1 MRVEEPRSSVVSVSS
16 NKSSVTVSF
25 AEHFTRSEQFDQI
38 FRSGMELV
46 EATASYLDGAGRAE
60 AKALSPTLAVVYA
73 SESMR
78 LTTRLLELAS
88 WLLIRRAIKTGEMS
102 VEEARVKRRRLRLST
117 IGRPGHVASYDHLPQ
132 KLRALIET
140 SFAMNDRIV
149 QLDQALERP
158 AIVMTR
164 ARDADP
170 VGSQIAKIAAAFG
183 AHERAPH

>member
-1 MRVEEPRSSVVSVSS
+1 MIVASP
-16 NKSSVTVSF
+16 NKNSVTVSF

-60 AKALSPTLAVVYA
+60 VKALSPAMAVVYA

-102 VEEARVKRRRLRLST
+102 VEEARIKRRRLRLAT
-117 IGRPGHVASYDHLPQ
+117 IGRPAHVTSYGELPQ
-132 KLRALIET
+132 KLRDLIEA
-140 SFAMNDRIV
+140 SFTMNDRIV
-149 QLDQALERP
+149 QLDHALERP

-170 VGSQIAKIAAAFG
+170 VGSQIAKIAAAFSTG
-183 AHERAPH
+183 ELAKH